1 MAEMIFTDENF
12 QAEAMESDIP
22 VMVDF
27 YADWCGPCKAMA
39 PMIEQLA
46 EEYAGKVKIGKLNAE
61 ENPDTAEQFEIMSI
75 PTFVFIKN
83 GEMVES
89 MTGGT
94 TKQVLAQKLD
104 AML

>member
-12 QAEAMESDIP
+12 AAEALESDIP

-39 PMIEQLA
+39 PMVEQLA
-46 EEYAGKVKIGKLNAE
+46 EEYAGKVRIGKMNAE
-61 ENPDTAEQFEIMSI
+61 DNPDTAAKYEIMSI
-75 PTFVFIKN
+75 PTFVFLKN
-83 GEMVES
+83 GEMVDTI
-89 MTGGT
+89 TGGT
-94 TKQVLAQKLD
+94 TKQVMMQKLD

>member
-12 QAEAMESDIP
+12 QTEAMESDIP
-22 VMVDF
+22 VLVDF

-46 EEYAGKVKIGKLNAE
+46 EEYAGRVKIGKINAE
-61 ENPDTAEQFEIMSI
+61 DNPDTAEKFDIMSI

>member
-61 ENPDTAEQFEIMSI
+61 ENPDTAEQFDIMSI

-83 GEMVES
+83 GEMVDS